1 MCLLRSFLAPTA
13 SSTEGRATKTS
24 TGGAAKESPILEK
37 WKRLKE
43 ENSNMKGPS
52 IKSNSNTFPG
62 VWASSFYRGNAYSS
76 PSWYFWIRQ
85 GLSLFPITTTFSR
98 GMSLNS
104 KESDSAPSLVPLIR
118 NLTSWSLFPLLR
130 KIEAS
135 SSRKHLQTLR
145 PASRARS
152 LLSLLR
158 LITYSGLSKP
168 WNLHSTMAMFSD
180 PAVQW
185 SLRIAS
191 WSQLNSNS
199 CEKSGESPF
208 FSLRLEPCL

>member
-1 MCLLRSFLAPTA
+1 MCLLRSFLALTA
-13 SSTEGRATKTS
+13 SSTEGRVTKTS
-24 TGGAAKESPILEK
+24 TGGASPILEK

-52 IKSNSNTFPG
+52 IKSNSNTLPG

-130 KIEAS
+130 WSLFFPKTSADLETSQPSQKPPFLAS
-135 SSRKHLQTLR
+135 TNYLL
-145 PASRARS
+145 RS
-152 LLSLLR
+152 L
-158 LITYSGLSKP
+158 
-168 WNLHSTMAMFSD
+168 
-180 PAVQW
+180 
-185 SLRIAS
+185 
-191 WSQLNSNS
+191 
-199 CEKSGESPF
+199 
-208 FSLRLEPCL
+208 